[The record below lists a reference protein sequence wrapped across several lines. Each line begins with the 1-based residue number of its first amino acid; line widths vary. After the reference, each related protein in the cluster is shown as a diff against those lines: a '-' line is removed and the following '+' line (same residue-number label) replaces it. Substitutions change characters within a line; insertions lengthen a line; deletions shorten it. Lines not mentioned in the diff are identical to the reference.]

1 MMSKPSSV
9 YFDPK
14 RALQEKNIEE
24 QEEAKAK
31 KEKDEDIERG
41 KTVLIY
47 GYKLFVEPLIL
58 VWLWNW
64 LIPGLF
70 GFAALTYLQSF
81 VLCWITRILF
91 KP

>member
-1 MMSKPSSV
+1 MSKPSSV

-14 RALQEKNIEE
+14 RALEEKNLEE
-24 QEEAKAK
+24 QEAAKEK
-31 KEKDEDIERG
+31 KELDEDVQRG
-41 KTVLIY
+41 KLVLQY
-47 GYKLFVEPLIL
+47 AYKLFVEPLIL

-81 VLCWITRILF
+81 VLCWISRILF
-91 KP
+91 KS

>member
-1 MMSKPSSV
+1 MSKPTSV

-14 RALQEKNIEE
+14 RALEEKNLEE
-24 QEEAKAK
+24 QEALKEK
-31 KEKDEDIERG
+31 KELDEDVERG
-41 KTVLIY
+41 KIILKYV
-47 GYKLFVEPLIL
+47 YKLFVEPLIL

-81 VLCWITRILF
+81 VLCWISRILF